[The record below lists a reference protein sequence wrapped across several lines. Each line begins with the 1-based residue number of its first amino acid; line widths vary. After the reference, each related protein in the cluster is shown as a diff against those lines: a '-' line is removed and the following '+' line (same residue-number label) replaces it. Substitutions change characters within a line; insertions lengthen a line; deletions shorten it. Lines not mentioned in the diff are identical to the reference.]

1 MYFKVSSCHNTE
13 NRDYVQIFDGNSEK
27 SANVLELCGYRNDG
41 ISVTSTGNILFVT
54 FHFWKRDY
62 ANVGFEMK
70 ITVVKGDL
78 HALKLRLQ
86 PYRLEVYSLIDQITY
101 YLHAF

>member
-1 MYFKVSSCHNTE
+1 MKIDKLFFKVSSCHNTE

-27 SANVLELCGYRNDG
+27 SANLLELCGYRNDE
-41 ISVTSTGNILFVT
+41 ISVTSTGNVLFVT
-54 FHFWKRDY
+54 FHFWKRAY

-78 HALKLRLQ
+78 VSIDLRLR
-86 PYRLEVYSLIDQITY
+86 P
-101 YLHAF
+101 